1 MISLIAGDRQDSEE
15 TIVSLSGV
23 LETDMEGVEVMGE
36 SEEEEDY
43 SEHVCLNAEKNEET
57 FL

>member
-1 MISLIAGDRQDSEE
+1 
-15 TIVSLSGV
+15 
-23 LETDMEGVEVMGE
+23 MEGLEVMGK